1 MDKGYAF
8 GFFIALGVL
17 VLGVESSGVAWGALY
32 DLASIFITFGGAFAT
47 TMMQNP
53 WELSIQI
60 HKIYKLAWLK
70 TEVDINRYVL
80 QIVSLSEIA
89 RREGI
94 LALEDHVDKLDSKFL
109 TKALQMIIDGTD
121 PEIAKRVMKIEIEA
135 LEARH
140 ATGRNFFDMLS
151 LMGPAFGML
160 GTLIGLVGML
170 SQLGGDTSG
179 LGKAMAAALITT
191 LYGSFLANVI
201 AMPTTNKLK
210 SRTGDEVT
218 LMNMLLEGVMS
229 IQAGENP
236 KVIMDK
242 LLCFVDPAS
251 REVLIKQRESEG
263 GSN

>member
-1 MDKGYAF
+1 MDKGYMF
-8 GFFIALGVL
+8 GFMIAMGVL
-17 VLGVESSGVAWGALY
+17 VLGVEASGVAWSALY
-32 DLASIFITFGGAFAT
+32 DLASIFITGGGAFAT

-53 WELSIQI
+53 WELSLRI

-70 TEVDINRYVL
+70 SEIDINRYVL

-121 PEIAKRVMKIEIEA
+121 PEIAKRVMRIEIEA
-135 LEARH
+135 LEDRH
-140 ATGRNFFDMLS
+140 AVGRNFFDMLA

-201 AMPTTNKLK
+201 AMPTNNKLK
-210 SRTGDEVT
+210 ARTGDEVA

-242 LLCFVDPAS
+242 LLCFVDPGA
-251 REVLIKQRESEG
+251 RETLIKQREAEG
-263 GSN
+263 SGN

>member
-1 MDKGYAF
+1 MDKAYMIGF
-8 GFFIALGVL
+8 GVALGVL

-32 DLASIFITFGGAFAT
+32 DLASIFITVGGAMAT
-47 TMMQNP
+47 TMMQNSF
-53 WELSIQI
+53 ELTMGI
-60 HKIYKLAWLK
+60 HKIYRLAWIK
-70 TEVDINRYVL
+70 NEIDINRYVL

-121 PEIAKRVMKIEIEA
+121 PEIAKRVMRIEIEA

-140 ATGRNFFDMLS
+140 GTNRAWFETLAT
-151 LMGPAFGML
+151 MGPAFGML

-191 LYGSFLANVI
+191 LYGSFLANVF
-201 AMPTTNKLK
+201 ATPTGNKLK
-210 SRTGDEVT
+210 GRTGDEVT

-242 LLCFVDPAS
+242 LLCFVDPAA
-251 REVLIKQRESEG
+251 REVLIKQREAEG